1 MRKVVAVVALAGA
14 GLVVG
19 YRARSQRARAWSAV
33 EDICACNEPSL
44 AQMSALR
51 SVATGGLDRV
61 LTAQAHALQASCD
74 DLRVAAHRRGVGD
87 ALRGDALRVE
97 PSTAH
102 LATARD
108 VGRALGLMCGEE
120 HRVFWEGLRARVSR
134 EEATPGGTQPEVLR
148 QAREHLRV
156 RDGMCAGSR
165 RLAAAPTGYGMTLAE
180 AERAGRSC
188 GR

>member
-14 GLVVG
+14 GLLVAG
-19 YRARSQRARAWSAV
+19 RARSQRARMWTAV
-33 EDICACNEPSL
+33 ERICACNEPAL

-87 ALRGDALRVE
+87 ALRGAPLRVE
-97 PSTAH
+97 PTASVG
-102 LATARD
+102 AARE

-120 HRVFWEGLRARVSR
+120 HRTFWEGLRARVAR
-134 EEATPGGTQPEVLR
+134 EEATPGDTPPEVLR

-156 RDGMCAGSR
+156 RDGMCAAAR
-165 RLAAAPTGYGMTLAE
+165 RLATPPTGYAMTLAE

>member
-14 GLVVG
+14 GLLVAG
-19 YRARSQRARAWSAV
+19 RARSQRARVWTAV
-33 EDICACNEPSL
+33 ERICACNEPAL

-87 ALRGDALRVE
+87 ALRGNALRVE
-97 PSTAH
+97 PSTVSVGA
-102 LATARD
+102 ARE

-120 HRVFWEGLRARVSR
+120 HRAFWEGLRVRVAR
-134 EEATPGGTQPEVLR
+134 EEATPGDAPPEVLR

-156 RDGMCAGSR
+156 RDGMCAESR
-165 RLAAAPTGYGMTLAE
+165 RLATAPAGYAMTLVE
-180 AERAGRSC
+180 AERVGRSC

>member
-14 GLVVG
+14 GLLVAG
-19 YRARSQRARAWSAV
+19 RARSQRARVWTAV
-33 EDICACNEPSL
+33 ERICACNEPAL

-87 ALRGDALRVE
+87 ALRGASLRVE
-97 PSTAH
+97 PTASVG
-102 LATARD
+102 AARE

-120 HRVFWEGLRARVSR
+120 HRAFWEGLRARVAR
-134 EEATPGGTQPEVLR
+134 EEATPGDTQPEVLR

-165 RLAAAPTGYGMTLAE
+165 RLAAPPAGDGMTLAE

>member
-1 MRKVVAVVALAGA
+1 MRKAVAVVALAGA
-14 GLVVG
+14 GLLVG
-19 YRARSQRARAWSAV
+19 YRVRSQRARAWSAV
-33 EDICACNEPSL
+33 ERMCACNEPAL

-87 ALRGDALRVE
+87 ALRATPLRVE
-97 PSTAH
+97 PSTVST
-102 LATARD
+102 TAARE

-120 HRVFWEGLRARVSR
+120 HRAFWEGLRTRVTR
-134 EEATPGGTQPEVLR
+134 EESTPGETRPEVLR
-148 QAREHLRV
+148 WAREHLRV
-156 RDGMCAGSR
+156 HDAMCAESR
-165 RLAAAPTGYGMTLAE
+165 RLAAPLAGYAMTLAE
-180 AERAGRSC
+180 AERTGQSC